1 MGRKPQ
7 YSADDILD
15 AALGLVAAGGP
26 SAATATAIGRALGAP
41 SGSIYH
47 RFSSRDELMARL
59 WLRSIARYQDGIL
72 SALGWPDPDDALGA
86 AISHAF
92 DWTSENRNEALLL
105 LQYEKADLVAHWP
118 DTLATDLKSLNSRVR
133 KALREYTEHRYGA
146 VTPELTDKVMFALI
160 DMPYAAVRRHLPD
173 KGEPASWLREF
184 IHTSAQSLL
193 ARACP
198 NEP

>member
-26 SAATATAIGRALGAP
+26 SAATATAIGRVLGAP

-72 SALGWPDPDDALGA
+72 GALSRPDPDDALGA

-105 LQYEKADLVAHWP
+105 LQYEKADLVARWP
-118 DTLATDLKSLNSRVR
+118 DTLAADLKSLNSRVR
-133 KALREYTEHRYGA
+133 KALREYTKHRYGA

-173 KGEPASWLREF
+173 KGEPAPWLREF
-184 IHTSAQSLL
+184 VRSSAYTLL

-198 NEP
+198 NQP

>member
-26 SAATATAIGRALGAP
+26 SAATATAIGRVLGAP

-47 RFSSRDELMARL
+47 RFPSRDELMARL
-59 WLRSIARYQDGIL
+59 WLRSIARYQDGVL
-72 SALGWPDPDDALGA
+72 TALALPDADDALAA
-86 AISHAF
+86 AIDHAF
-92 DWTSENRNEALLL
+92 DWTASNHNEALLL

-118 DTLATDLKSLNSRVR
+118 DTLATELKSLNSRVR
-133 KALREYTEHRYGA
+133 KTLREYTDRRYGK
-146 VTPELTDKVMFALI
+146 VTTERIDKVMFALI

-173 KGEPASWLREF
+173 KGGRHRGYASSSTPAPMPSWRE
-184 IHTSAQSLL
+184 HA
-193 ARACP
+193 
-198 NEP
+198 

>member
-133 KALREYTEHRYGA
+133 KALREYTERRYGA

>member
-7 YSADDILD
+7 YTADDILD

-26 SAATATAIGRALGAP
+26 SAATAMAIGRALGAP

-59 WLRSIARYQDGIL
+59 WMRSIARYQDGIL
-72 SALGWPDPDDALGA
+72 ATLGLPDPDDALA
-86 AISHAF
+86 ATIDHAF
-92 DWTSENRNEALLL
+92 EWTKTHRNEALLL

-118 DTLATDLKSLNSRVR
+118 DTLATELTSLNSRVR
-133 KALREYTEHRYGA
+133 KALREYTERRCGE
-146 VTPELTDKVMFALI
+146 VTAESIDKVMFALI

-173 KGEPASWLREF
+173 KGEPAPWLREF
-184 IHTSAQSLL
+184 IHASARNLL
-193 ARACP
+193 SP
-198 NEP
+198 EN

>member
-1 MGRKPQ
+1 VGRKPQ

-26 SAATATAIGRALGAP
+26 SAATATAIGRVLGAP

-47 RFSSRDELMARL
+47 RFPSRDELMARL
-59 WLRSIARYQDGIL
+59 WLRSIARYQDGVL
-72 SALGWPDPDDALGA
+72 AALALPDADDALAA
-86 AISHAF
+86 AIDHAF
-92 DWTSENRNEALLL
+92 DWTASNHNEALLL

-118 DTLATDLKSLNSRVR
+118 DTLATELKSLNSRVR
-133 KALREYTEHRYGA
+133 KTLREYTDRRYGK
-146 VTPELTDKVMFALI
+146 VTTERIDKVMFALI

-173 KGEPASWLREF
+173 KGEPAPWLREF
-184 IHTSAQSLL
+184 VHTSAHALL

>member
-7 YSADDILD
+7 YSPDDILD
-15 AALGLVAAGGP
+15 AALSLVALRGP

-47 RFSSRDELMARL
+47 RFASRDELMARL

-72 SALGWPDPDDALGA
+72 AALALPDSDDALAA
-86 AISHAF
+86 AIDHAF
-92 DWTSENRNEALLL
+92 DWTATNRNEALLL

-118 DTLATDLKSLNSRVR
+118 DTLATELTSLNSRVR
-133 KALREYTEHRYGA
+133 KALREFAKRRYGTTA
-146 VTPELTDKVMFALI
+146 PESLDKVMFALI

-173 KGEPASWLREF
+173 KGEPAPWLRRF
-184 IHTSAQSLL
+184 IHTSARGLL
-193 ARACP
+193 AAKG
-198 NEP
+198 